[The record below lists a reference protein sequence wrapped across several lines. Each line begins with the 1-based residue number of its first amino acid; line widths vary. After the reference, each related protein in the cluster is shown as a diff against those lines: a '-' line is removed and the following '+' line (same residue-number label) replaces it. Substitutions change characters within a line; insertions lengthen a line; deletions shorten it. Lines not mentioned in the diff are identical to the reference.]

1 MIQKNQT
8 QQQYKM
14 KKTKNIHL
22 PDLGEG
28 IESAIVSEIPISK
41 GQKIN
46 KDDTIAVLESDKAS
60 MEIPSDIEG
69 VVKSINIKTGQ
80 EIKTGDLLITLETT
94 KTTNKDIKQTPKQKE
109 QTQPIKT
116 EQKTTTVKTKIKTRL
131 NDGGV
136 YASPGVRKLARE
148 LEINLDMIP
157 GSGEKGRITKIDL
170 HGYIKAKMYTHNTSP
185 LHFEE
190 EIDFNQWGKI
200 DVKKLTKIKTI
211 TGQRLSRAWKTIP
224 HVTQFIE
231 SDVTDLEA
239 LRKKEKTKQKN
250 SGVKVTMTPYLMKAT
265 VSALKEHPVFNSSI
279 QNNGTN
285 IVFKKYYNIGVA
297 VDTKHGLVVPVIRD
311 VDKKNIVE
319 LSKELMDVSE
329 RARNKKLNPAE
340 LKGGTFTI
348 SNLGGIGGSF
358 FTPIINPPEVAI
370 LGISRIKTEN
380 NNEQQL
386 TLPLSL
392 SYDHRVVDGAA
403 GAAFMVFLSN
413 ILNNPQ
419 NLN

>member
-1 MIQKNQT
+1 
-8 QQQYKM
+8 M
-14 KKTKNIHL
+14 KKIKNIHL

-116 EQKTTTVKTKIKTRL
+116 EQKTTTMKTKIKTRL
-131 NDGGV
+131 NDGGA

-148 LEINLDMIP
+148 LEINLDIIP

-297 VDTKHGLVVPVIRD
+297 VNTKHGLVVPVIRD

>member
-1 MIQKNQT
+1 
-8 QQQYKM
+8 M

-28 IESAIVSEIPISK
+28 IESATVSEIPISK

-46 KDDTIAVLESDKAS
+46 KDDTIVVLESDKAS

-116 EQKTTTVKTKIKTRL
+116 EQKTTTVKTKITTRL
-131 NDGGV
+131 NNRGV

-329 RARNKKLNPAE
+329 RARNKKLNPTE
-340 LKGGTFTI
+340 LKGATFTI
-348 SNLGGIGGSF
+348 SNLGGIGGYF

>member
-1 MIQKNQT
+1 
-8 QQQYKM
+8 M
-14 KKTKNIHL
+14 KKIKNIHL

-116 EQKTTTVKTKIKTRL
+116 EQKTITVKTKIKTRL

-148 LEINLDMIP
+148 LEINLDIIP

-250 SGVKVTMTPYLMKAT
+250 SGVKVTMTSYLMKAT

-297 VDTKHGLVVPVIRD
+297 VNTKHGLVVPVIRD

>member
-1 MIQKNQT
+1 
-8 QQQYKM
+8 M

-28 IESAIVSEIPISK
+28 IESATVSEIPISK

-46 KDDTIAVLESDKAS
+46 KDDTMVVLESDKAS

-190 EIDFNQWGKI
+190 EIEFNQWGKI

-231 SDVTDLEA
+231 SDVTDLEV

-265 VSALKEHPVFNSSI
+265 VSALKEHPIFNSSI

-329 RARNKKLNPAE
+329 RARNKKLNPTE

-348 SNLGGIGGSF
+348 SNLGGIGGYF

-392 SYDHRVVDGAA
+392 SYDHRVIDGAA

>member
-1 MIQKNQT
+1 
-8 QQQYKM
+8 M
-14 KKTKNIHL
+14 KKTKNILL

-28 IESAIVSEIPISK
+28 IESATISEIPISK

-46 KDDTIAVLESDKAS
+46 KDDTIVVLESDKAS

-69 VVKSINIKTGQ
+69 VVKSINIKNGQ
-80 EIKTGDLLITLETT
+80 EIKSGDLLITLETT
-94 KTTNKDIKQTPKQKE
+94 KTTDKNIKQTPTQKE
-109 QTQPIKT
+109 QTRPKKT
-116 EQKTTTVKTKIKTRL
+116 EQKETIVKTRTKTEL
-131 NDGGV
+131 NNVGI
-136 YASPGVRKLARE
+136 YASPGVRRLARE
-148 LEINLDMIP
+148 LEINLDMIS
-157 GSGEKGRITKIDL
+157 GSGDKGRITKTDL
-170 HGYIKAKMYTHNTSP
+170 HGYIKAKMYAHNTSP
-185 LHFEE
+185 LRFGE
-190 EIDFNQWGKI
+190 EIDFSQWGKI

-231 SDVTDLEA
+231 SDVTELEV
-239 LRKKEKTKQKN
+239 LRKKDKTKQTN
-250 SGVKVTMTPYLMKAT
+250 SGVKITMMPYLMKAT

-285 IVFKKYYNIGVA
+285 IVFKKYYHIGVA

-329 RARNKKLNPAE
+329 RARNKKLNPNE

-380 NNEQQL
+380 SNEQQL

-403 GAAFMVFLSN
+403 GATFMVFLSN

>member
-1 MIQKNQT
+1 
-8 QQQYKM
+8 M

-28 IESAIVSEIPISK
+28 IESATVSEIPISK

-60 MEIPSDIEG
+60 MEIPSGIEG

-136 YASPGVRKLARE
+136 YASPGVRNLARE

-231 SDVTDLEA
+231 SDVTDLED

-265 VSALKEHPVFNSSI
+265 VSALKEHPIFNSSI

-297 VDTKHGLVVPVIRD
+297 VDTKYGLVVPVIRN

-329 RARNKKLNPAE
+329 RARNKKLNPTE

-348 SNLGGIGGSF
+348 SNLGGIGGYF

>member
-1 MIQKNQT
+1 
-8 QQQYKM
+8 M

-28 IESAIVSEIPISK
+28 IESATVSEIPISK

-136 YASPGVRKLARE
+136 YASPGVRNLARE

-231 SDVTDLEA
+231 SDVTDLEV

-265 VSALKEHPVFNSSI
+265 VSALKEHPIFNSSI

-297 VDTKHGLVVPVIRD
+297 VDTKYGLVVPVIRN

-329 RARNKKLNPAE
+329 RARNKKLNPTE

-348 SNLGGIGGSF
+348 SNLGGIGGYF

-392 SYDHRVVDGAA
+392 SYDHRVIDGAA

>member
-1 MIQKNQT
+1 
-8 QQQYKM
+8 M

-28 IESAIVSEIPISK
+28 IESTTVSEIPISK
-41 GQKIN
+41 EQKIN
-46 KDDTIAVLESDKAS
+46 KDDTIVVLESDKAS

>member
-1 MIQKNQT
+1 
-8 QQQYKM
+8 M
-14 KKTKNIHL
+14 KKIKNIHL

-148 LEINLDMIP
+148 LEINLDIIP

-329 RARNKKLNPAE
+329 RARNKKLNPSE

>member
-1 MIQKNQT
+1 
-8 QQQYKM
+8 M

-28 IESAIVSEIPISK
+28 IESATVSEIPISK

-46 KDDTIAVLESDKAS
+46 KDDTMVVLESDKAS

-231 SDVTDLEA
+231 SDVTDLEV

-265 VSALKEHPVFNSSI
+265 VFALKEHPVFNSSI

-297 VDTKHGLVVPVIRD
+297 VDTKHGLVDPVIRD

-329 RARNKKLNPAE
+329 RARNKKLNPTE

-348 SNLGGIGGSF
+348 SNLGGIGGYF

-392 SYDHRVVDGAA
+392 SYDHRVIDGAA

>member
-1 MIQKNQT
+1 
-8 QQQYKM
+8 M
-14 KKTKNIHL
+14 KKIKNIHL

-46 KDDTIAVLESDKAS
+46 KDDTITVLESDKAS

-116 EQKTTTVKTKIKTRL
+116 EQKTITVKTKIKTRL

-297 VDTKHGLVVPVIRD
+297 VNTKHGLVVPVIRD

>member
-1 MIQKNQT
+1 ME
-8 QQQYKM
+8 
-14 KKTKNIHL
+14 KTKNIHL
-22 PDLGEG
+22 PELGEG
-28 IESAIVSEIPISK
+28 IESATVSEIPISK

-46 KDDTIAVLESDKAS
+46 KDDTIVVLESDKAS

-329 RARNKKLNPAE
+329 RARNKKLNPTE
-340 LKGGTFTI
+340 LKGATFTI
-348 SNLGGIGGSF
+348 SNLGGIGGYF

>member
-1 MIQKNQT
+1 
-8 QQQYKM
+8 M
-14 KKTKNIHL
+14 KKTKNILL

-28 IESAIVSEIPISK
+28 IESATISEIPISK

-46 KDDTIAVLESDKAS
+46 KDDTIVVLESDKAS

-69 VVKSINIKTGQ
+69 VVKSINIKNGQ
-80 EIKTGDLLITLETT
+80 EIKSGDLLITLETT
-94 KTTNKDIKQTPKQKE
+94 KTTDKNIKQTPTQKE
-109 QTQPIKT
+109 QTRPKKT
-116 EQKTTTVKTKIKTRL
+116 EQKETIVKTRTKTQL
-131 NDGGV
+131 NDVGI
-136 YASPGVRKLARE
+136 YASPGVRRLARE
-148 LEINLDMIP
+148 LEINLDMIS
-157 GSGEKGRITKIDL
+157 GSGDKGRITKTDL
-170 HGYIKAKMYTHNTSP
+170 HGYIKAKMYAQNTSP
-185 LHFEE
+185 LRFGE
-190 EIDFNQWGKI
+190 EIDFSQWGKI

-231 SDVTDLEA
+231 SDVTELEV
-239 LRKKEKTKQKN
+239 LRKKDKTKQTN
-250 SGVKVTMTPYLMKAT
+250 SGVKITMMPYLMKAT

-285 IVFKKYYNIGVA
+285 IVFKKYYHIGVA

-329 RARNKKLNPAE
+329 RARNKKLNPNE

-380 NNEQQL
+380 SNEQQL

-403 GAAFMVFLSN
+403 GATFMVFLSN

>member
-1 MIQKNQT
+1 
-8 QQQYKM
+8 M
-14 KKTKNIHL
+14 KKTKNILL

-28 IESAIVSEIPISK
+28 IETVIISEIPVST

-46 KDDTIAVLESDKAS
+46 KDDTIVILESDKAS
-60 MEIPSDIEG
+60 MEIPSNTEG
-69 VVKSINIKTGQ
+69 VVKSINIKNGQ
-80 EIKTGDLLITLETT
+80 EIKTGDLLITIEST
-94 KTTNKDIKQTPKQKE
+94 KATGKNIKQTPTQQK
-109 QTQPIKT
+109 QTQPNKT
-116 EQKTTTVKTKIKTRL
+116 EQKETIVKTRTKPRL
-131 NDGGV
+131 NNGGI
-136 YASPGVRKLARE
+136 YASPGVRRLARE
-148 LEINLDMIP
+148 LEINLDMIS
-157 GSGEKGRITKIDL
+157 GSGDKGRITKADL
-170 HGYIKAKMYTHNTSP
+170 HGYIKAKMYAHNTKP

-190 EIDFNQWGKI
+190 DIDFNQWGKI
-200 DVKKLTKIKTI
+200 DVKKLTKVKTI
-211 TGQRLSRAWKTIP
+211 TGQRLSKAWKTIP

-231 SDVTDLEA
+231 SDVTDLEV
-239 LRKKEKTKQKN
+239 LRKKEKTKQTN

-265 VSALKEHPVFNSSI
+265 ASALIEHPVFNSSI

-285 IVFKKYYNIGVA
+285 IVYKKYYHIGVA
-297 VDTKHGLVVPVIRD
+297 VDTKYGLVVPVIRD

-329 RARNKKLNPAE
+329 RARNKKLNPNE

-370 LGISRIKTEN
+370 LGVSRIKTEN
-380 NNEQQL
+380 NAEKQL
-386 TLPLSL
+386 ILPLSL

>member
-1 MIQKNQT
+1 
-8 QQQYKM
+8 M
-14 KKTKNIHL
+14 KKIKNIHL

-116 EQKTTTVKTKIKTRL
+116 EQKTITVKTKIKTRL

-148 LEINLDMIP
+148 LEINLDIIP

-297 VDTKHGLVVPVIRD
+297 VNTKHGLVVPVIRD

-329 RARNKKLNPAE
+329 RARNKKLNPTE